1 METPQP
7 SITNC
12 PKLSWRMHRHM
23 RWFGRAF
30 FLSLVL
36 VHVSSRRLASVGVM
50 RVVNEDIQVAI
61 ARRFHLFPFRTEK
74 LSFASPMVLRKW
86 ESRQPPF

>member
-1 METPQP
+1 M
-7 SITNC
+7 S
-12 PKLSWRMHRHM
+12 
-23 RWFGRAF
+23 
-30 FLSLVL
+30 
-36 VHVSSRRLASVGVM
+36 VHGVWVQLEPH
-50 RVVNEDIQVAI
+50 VVNEDIQVAI